1 MNVDEYS
8 ELAGE
13 IQLLWDKVVVSMWTS
28 SGTKVGCVN
37 VDEYSEL
44 AGGCVNVDKFRDKG
58 WLCECG

>member
-1 MNVDEYS
+1 MWTSSGTKGGCVNVDEYS

-44 AGGCVNVDKFRDKG
+44 AEEIQ
-58 WLCECG
+58 LL